1 MNERHERESIVGPI
15 LLIGLGVIF
24 LLNNLGLLAWHSWGT
39 LLRLW
44 PVLLIAWGVEL
55 IFGDDSI
62 WGQIIAAALI
72 VAALA
77 GAVWLTAAPSRF
89 GAEQTL
95 EISHPLDD
103 AERATIHLER
113 GAGRIIVDA
122 LADSTDLVEGVA
134 HHLKGETIR
143 EDYDKVGDEAIFSL
157 TSQNLFAQFTP
168 QSSASPAWEL
178 SLNPRPDL
186 ALRADL
192 GVGEFSFDLSD
203 MNLDEVVIDFAVG
216 STTVTLPKSG
226 NYTLDVDGAI
236 GQIIIEVPRGAAV
249 RIDPDTALVGSDFP
263 ASYREE
269 GDAYISPGYDEAE
282 SYAEITVDLAIGS
295 VEVRELGSD

>member
-44 PVLLIAWGVEL
+44 PVLLIAWGIEL

-77 GAVWLTAAPSRF
+77 GAVWLTATPSRL

-103 AERATIHLER
+103 AARATIRLER

-122 LADSTDLVEGVA
+122 LEDSTDLVEGVA
-134 HHLKGETIR
+134 YHLKGEKIR
-143 EDYDKVGDEAIFSL
+143 EDYDKVGNEAIFTL

-186 ALRADL
+186 TLNADL

-216 STTVTLPKSG
+216 STTVTLPEAG
-226 NYTLDVDGAI
+226 DYTLDIDGAI
-236 GQIIIEVPRGAAV
+236 GQIIIEVPRGTAV

-263 ASYREE
+263 ASYREA
-269 GDAYISPGYDEAE
+269 GDAYVSPGYDEAE
-282 SYAEITVDLAIGS
+282 SYAEVAVDLAIGS
-295 VEVRELGSD
+295 VDVRELGGD

>member
-1 MNERHERESIVGPI
+1 MNEQNEHQSVVGPV
-15 LLIGLGVIF
+15 LLIGLGIIF
-24 LLNNLGLLAWHSWGT
+24 LLNNLGLLSWHSWGT

-44 PVLLIAWGVEL
+44 PVLLIAWGIEL

-62 WGQIIAAALI
+62 WGQLIAAALI
-72 VAALA
+72 VVALV

-103 AERATIHLER
+103 AARATIRLER
-113 GAGRIIVDA
+113 GAGRVIVDA
-122 LADSTDLVEGVA
+122 LKDSTDLVAGTA
-134 HHLKGETIR
+134 YHLKGETIR
-143 EDYDKVGDEAIFSL
+143 EEYDKVGGEAIFSL

-186 ALRADL
+186 TLNAGL
-192 GVGEFSFDLSD
+192 GVGEFSFDLGD
-203 MNLDEVVIDFAVG
+203 LNLEEVVIDFAVG
-216 STTVTLPKSG
+216 STTVTLPESG
-226 NYTLDVDGAI
+226 DYTLDVNGAI
-236 GQIIIEVPRGAAV
+236 GQIVIEIPRGAAV
-249 RIDPDTALVGSDFP
+249 RIEADTAIVGRDFP

-269 GDAYISPGYDEAE
+269 GDAYVSPGYDEAE
-282 SYAEITVDLAIGS
+282 SYAEVTVDLAIGS
-295 VEVRELGSD
+295 VDVRELGGD

>member
-24 LLNNLGLLAWHSWGT
+24 LLNNLGVLAWHSWGT

-62 WGQIIAAALI
+62 WGQIIAAALM
-72 VAALA
+72 VAAMA
-77 GAVWLTAAPSRF
+77 GAVWLTAAPSRL

-103 AERATIHLER
+103 AARATIRLER
-113 GAGRIIVDA
+113 SAGRIIVDA
-122 LADSTDLVEGVA
+122 LADSTDLVAGVA
-134 HHLKGETIR
+134 RHLKGETIH

-157 TSQNLFAQFTP
+157 TAQNLFAQFTP

-178 SLNPRPDL
+178 SLHPRPDL
-186 ALRADL
+186 TLTADL

-216 STTVTLPKSG
+216 STTVALPKSG

-249 RIDPDTALVGSDFP
+249 RIDPDTALVGRDFP

-269 GDAYISPGYDEAE
+269 GDAYVSPGYDEAE

-295 VEVRELGSD
+295 VDVRELGGE

>member
-44 PVLLIAWGVEL
+44 PVLLIAWGIEL

-77 GAVWLTAAPSRF
+77 GAVWLTATPSRL

-103 AERATIHLER
+103 AARATIRLER

-122 LADSTDLVEGVA
+122 LEDSTDLVEGVA
-134 HHLKGETIR
+134 YHLKGEKIR
-143 EDYDKVGDEAIFSL
+143 EDYDKVGNEAIFTL

-186 ALRADL
+186 TLNADL

-216 STTVTLPKSG
+216 STTVTLPEAG
-226 NYTLDVDGAI
+226 DYTLDIDGAI
-236 GQIIIEVPRGAAV
+236 GQIIIEVPRGTAV
-249 RIDPDTALVGSDFP
+249 RIDPDTALVGRDFP
-263 ASYREE
+263 ASYREA
-269 GDAYISPGYDEAE
+269 GDAYVSPGYDEAE
-282 SYAEITVDLAIGS
+282 SYAEVAVDLAIGS
-295 VEVRELGSD
+295 VDVRELGGD